1 MGLFKIIGD
10 IGKTTL
16 MGAGLAMV
24 AEATAYEDKKQLEHA
39 ELKAKKELAKEA
51 LKEKRKL
58 EVKIE

>member
-24 AEATAYEDKKQLEHA
+24 AEATAYEEKKKLEDA
-39 ELKAKKELAKEA
+39 ELKEKKVLAKEA
-51 LKEKRKL
+51 L
-58 EVKIE
+58 